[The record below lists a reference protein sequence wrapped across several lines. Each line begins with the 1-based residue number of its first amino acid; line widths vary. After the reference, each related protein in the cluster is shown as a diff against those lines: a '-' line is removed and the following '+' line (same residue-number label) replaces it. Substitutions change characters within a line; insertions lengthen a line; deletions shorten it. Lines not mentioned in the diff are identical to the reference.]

1 MLIKN
6 SSYKYATSQN
16 CHLLFIVNI
25 ICWSLICKLVSQV
38 SSSQHVKPVSVSS
51 CAFSLR
57 HARISKDLCML
68 LRRPQHN
75 TPQTVNILSTKACEA
90 GAQSKS
96 SATGN
101 RRLYVAD
108 LCCQKVSI
116 LHGWQTAGIKMMDFR
131 QIVVK
136 LIASCCGSGGIQDCC
151 LWQLR
156 RQEWWVALMP
166 VPYVAYVS
174 TLYAGNCRLGLTH
187 CSIHLHRWN
196 LVFVRSGVNN
206 FRFSSFC
213 LP

>member
-1 MLIKN
+1 
-6 SSYKYATSQN
+6 
-16 CHLLFIVNI
+16 
-25 ICWSLICKLVSQV
+25 V

-57 HARISKDLCML
+57 HARISKDFCML

-101 RRLYVAD
+101 RRLCVAD

-116 LHGWQTAGIKMMDFR
+116 LGGRLLASRWWTSD
-131 QIVVK
+131 K
-136 LIASCCGSGGIQDCC
+136 LFVSCCGSGGIQDCC

-156 RQEWWVALMP
+156 RQESWVAPMP
-166 VPYVAYVS
+166 VPYVLYVS

>member
-1 MLIKN
+1 MH
-6 SSYKYATSQN
+6 AFPRT
-16 CHLLFIVNI
+16 
-25 ICWSLICKLVSQV
+25 
-38 SSSQHVKPVSVSS
+38 
-51 CAFSLR
+51 CACCC
-57 HARISKDLCML
+57 D

-75 TPQTVNILSTKACEA
+75 TPQTENILSTKACEA

-101 RRLYVAD
+101 RRLYVPEG
-108 LCCQKVSI
+108 QHI
-116 LHGWQTAGIKMMDFR
+116 GWQTAGIKMMDFR

-136 LIASCCGSGGIQDCC
+136 LFVSCCGSGGIQ
-151 LWQLR
+151 LR
-156 RQEWWVALMP
+156 RQESWVALMP

-174 TLYAGNCRLGLTH
+174 TLYTGNCRLTH

-206 FRFSSFC
+206 FHFSSFC